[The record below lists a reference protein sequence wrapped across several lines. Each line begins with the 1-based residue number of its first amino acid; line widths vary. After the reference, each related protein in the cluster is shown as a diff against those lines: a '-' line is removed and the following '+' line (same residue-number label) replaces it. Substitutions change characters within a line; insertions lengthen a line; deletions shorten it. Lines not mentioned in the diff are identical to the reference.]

1 VFGGGDRLG
10 NGWRTRGAG
19 CCWLGGPAAGD
30 CHGLC
35 GGVVQSEYGRLG
47 SEERCGVGAVI
58 STHSNVEGMA
68 FK

>member
-1 VFGGGDRLG
+1 MWQREEGPGF
-10 NGWRTRGAG
+10 
-19 CCWLGGPAAGD
+19 WLLGPAAGD